1 MILIIQIA
9 LGVALGF
16 LIIVFYREIL
26 SISLKTLRWLLIAI
40 ATVGLFWGGWELISL
55 ADFSTDKL
63 SKYFTALF
71 FVTLI
76 IVGVYF
82 DIKEDNGK
90 STKLCLYAVL
100 VFVVLFILM
109 HFISLEQTN

>member
-40 ATVGLFWGGWELISL
+40 ATVGLFWGGC
-55 ADFSTDKL
+55 
-63 SKYFTALF
+63 
-71 FVTLI
+71 
-76 IVGVYF
+76 IVDPKNETPG
-82 DIKEDNGK
+82 
-90 STKLCLYAVL
+90 
-100 VFVVLFILM
+100 
-109 HFISLEQTN
+109 